1 MSHTTFLVFL
11 IIIINLTTNLFAKSI
26 ILTEH
31 NSSAGLAETK
41 EHFNQILQENS
52 TLNKFYK
59 NEKFNLNIGRKEN
72 RYVVSVENLQTDEE
86 LTTIYLTLKKF
97 FPQAFVKENSTK
109 SRELL
114 QKEDEIKEMNTLYL
128 ETIFSISIISVV
140 LFILF
145 LKRMHTIKSSHK
157 SVIEK
162 QQKLELFLT
171 QTGEKIHS
179 ITNEIVDNSSQ
190 SLMDSGRI
198 EELNS
203 VKNRLFDE
211 TRMMIY
217 FLKLK
222 SKKIELIQ
230 ENFNINTMLSN
241 ILGALSSNF
250 HGVKTELIFDIDRDM
265 PKIITSDLLHLTEII
280 IELLQNSIQQTEEGQ
295 VKLSMTILP
304 KDILFI
310 QVSDTSKTMCQE
322 RMENIFI
329 PTYREDGTPKRL
341 GLYIASELTSLLG
354 GTLYAKE
361 ATPCGL
367 SVECKMPIINPFP
380 KEFRKY
386 RVPDLS
392 YIKKRVLLCEKNLD
406 AAQAIEKMLNY
417 FQYEVDIYS
426 CDKPLLEQANMISYD
441 LIMGDIVNL
450 TTVDIYTIQKYRKK
464 YGLKVVNL
472 TSVFQEDL
480 KRGHKYID
488 EWLRKPLSQERLY
501 DLIVLLFDKDGEI
514 SMNAKAKN
522 SVDNMK
528 ILSAKEQE
536 ELEHITIE
544 NLKKF
549 RSAKIL
555 VADDSA
561 IDQKIL
567 KYILLQGDM
576 QITLVD
582 NGVEAL
588 ENLYS
593 GDTKYD
599 LVFMDISMP
608 VMDGYEA
615 MRHIR
620 ENEKFSLLP
629 LVATT
634 SVTLESEIDKIF
646 RYGANGYIEK
656 PLTIPALYATLNF
669 FLNKE
674 NRATEEQTK
683 QSTPPK
689 PLRNIVGLD
698 YKRGIRNTKN
708 NEILYGEV
716 LSEFVLAYG
725 DSSRVIQRMLHE
737 DRHQQLKRLFLDL
750 RSLTNAI
757 GAYDLF
763 SVVDTIYKH
772 YIYNTL
778 HLIPHQIESYDKEL
792 DKLLKAIE
800 EYQSLKT

>member
-1 MSHTTFLVFL
+1 M
-11 IIIINLTTNLFAKSI
+11 
-26 ILTEH
+26 TEH
-31 NSSAGLAETK
+31 NSTDSLVK
-41 EHFNQILQENS
+41 VREHFNQILQENS
-52 TLNKFYK
+52 TLNNFYK
-59 NEKFNLNIGRKEN
+59 NEKFNLNIDRKKN
-72 RYVVSVENLQTDEE
+72 RYIVSVENLQTDED

-97 FPQAFVKENSTK
+97 FPQAFVRENDAN
-109 SRELL
+109 SRKLL
-114 QKEDEIKEMNTLYL
+114 EKEDEIKEMNTFYL
-128 ETIFSISIISVV
+128 ETIFSITAVGTV
-140 LFILF
+140 FFLFF
-145 LKRMHTIKSSHK
+145 LKRIHRIKKSHH

-162 QQKLELFLT
+162 EHKLELFLT
-171 QTGEKIHS
+171 QTGERIQC
-179 ITNEIVDNSSQ
+179 ITNEIVDSSKQ
-190 SLMDSGRI
+190 NLMDSGNI
-198 EELNS
+198 EEFNS

-222 SKKIELIQ
+222 SKKIQLIQ

-241 ILGALSSNF
+241 ILGTLSSSF
-250 HGVKTELIFDIDRDM
+250 HGIETELIFDVDRDM
-265 PKIITSDLLHLTEII
+265 PKIIMSDLLHLTEII
-280 IELLQNSIQQTEEGQ
+280 IELLQNSIGQTGDGQ
-295 VKLSMTILP
+295 VKFSMTLLP
-304 KDILFI
+304 KDILFFE
-310 QVSDTSKTMCQE
+310 VSDTSRTICQE
-322 RMENIFI
+322 NIDNIFI
-329 PTYREDGTPKRL
+329 PSYREDGTPKRL
-341 GLYIASELTSLLG
+341 GLYIAYELTTLLG
-354 GTLYAKE
+354 GKLQAKQ

-367 SVECKMPIINPFP
+367 IIECKIPITNPFP

-392 YIKKRVLLCEKNLD
+392 YIKKRVLLCEKNRD
-406 AAQAIEKMLNY
+406 AAEAIKKMLEY
-417 FQYEVDIYS
+417 FKYEVDIFS
-426 CDKPLLEQANMISYD
+426 CDKPLSKQANMISYD

-450 TTVDIYTIQKYRKK
+450 TTVDIYTIQKHRKQR
-464 YGLKVVNL
+464 GLKVVNL
-472 TSVFQEDL
+472 SSVFAEDK
-480 KRGHKYID
+480 KRGHNYID

-501 DLIVLLFDKDGEI
+501 DLIVLIFDEDGEI

-528 ILSAKEQE
+528 ILSAQERE
-536 ELEHITIE
+536 ELEQVTVE
-544 NLKKF
+544 DLKKF
-549 RSAKIL
+549 RGCKIL

-567 KYILLQGDM
+567 KYILIQGDM
-576 QITLVD
+576 QITLVGD
-582 NGVEAL
+582 GAEAL
-588 ENLYS
+588 KRLYE
-593 GDTKYD
+593 DNTKYD

-669 FLNKE
+669 FLSKD
-674 NRATEEQTK
+674 AKGKGKQTK
-683 QSTPPK
+683 NNSRPK

-698 YKRGIRNTKN
+698 YKRGIRNTHN

-725 DSSRVIQRMLHE
+725 DSGRVIERMLDE
-737 DRHQQLKRLFLDL
+737 GRHQQLKRLFLDL

-763 SVVDTIYKH
+763 NVVDGVYKQ
-772 YIYNTL
+772 YIYNNI
-778 HLIPHQIESYDKEL
+778 HLIPHYSELYGKEL
-792 DKLLKAIE
+792 VKLLKAIE
-800 EYQSLKT
+800 EFKSL